1 MAFNM
6 TGGMGGRRSRG
17 LPAMAEI
24 NVTPFV
30 DVVLVLLIIFI
41 ITAHVMDYG
50 IEVNVPNT
58 KSVATTS
65 KDQPVVVSLDAKS
78 VLYLNGAS
86 VRLVDLIST
95 IHTRFPGQADVFLR
109 ADGKTPYEQVA
120 VVGAELGAA
129 KFNLKLVTQ
138 TDSSGSRR

>member
-1 MAFNM
+1 MAFQM
-6 TGGMGGRRSRG
+6 TSGGGRRSRG
-17 LPAMAEI
+17 LPAMSEI

-30 DVVLVLLIIFI
+30 DVVLVLLVIFI

-50 IEVNVPNT
+50 IEVNVPKT

-65 KDQPVVVSLDAKS
+65 KDQNVVVSLDAKS

-86 VRLVDLIST
+86 VRLVDLVST

-109 ADGKTPYEQVA
+109 ADEKTPYGQVA

-138 TDSSGSRR
+138 TDNGSSHR